1 MSNENEYVDVIK
13 KCFQGYDDKSLKM
26 AFDAAEEIQGE
37 LNGDFRGAI
46 KKHLEDKGY
55 SKKKLKD
62 FMELYDAVFAIGN
75 STGATMFA
83 LATDT
88 VKTNHLFDF

>member
-13 KCFQGYDDKSLKM
+13 KCFQGYDDEKLRV

-37 LNGDFRGAI
+37 LKGDFRGAV

-55 SKKKLKD
+55 SKEKLED
-62 FMELYDAVFAIGN
+62 FMELYNAVFAIAF
-75 STGATMFA
+75 STGVAA
-83 LATDT
+83 YYIAN
-88 VKTNHLFDF
+88 K

>member
-13 KCFQGYDDKSLKM
+13 KCFQGYDDEKLRV

-37 LNGDFRGAI
+37 LKGNFREAI

-55 SKKKLKD
+55 SRETVDD
-62 FMELYDAVFAIGN
+62 FMELYNAVFAIAF
-75 STGATMFA
+75 STGVAA
-83 LATDT
+83 YYIAN
-88 VKTNHLFDF
+88 K